1 MTAHFKILELVTEQ
15 CEEAPKSHSLIE
27 SLGVLR
33 LHFHRLES
41 ELSLSA
47 DEQDAEQLLQEMVGL
62 AATAVAAGATYIL
75 PAIDKEDR

>member
-15 CEEAPKSHSLIE
+15 CDETPNSHSLVE
-27 SLGVLR
+27 CFGLLR
-33 LHFHRLES
+33 LHLHRLES
-41 ELSLSA
+41 ELSRDA

-62 AATAVAAGATYIL
+62 AATAVFAGATYIL